1 MSRCCSLVAKFID
14 CISLWS
20 SLVIRSAIIVRIVLN
35 AGLHVSVGK
44 WIIAKKAVIWSARRC

>member
-35 AGLHVSVGK
+35 AGLYVSVG
-44 WIIAKKAVIWSARRC
+44 